1 MRIKQEKQVE
11 KERLA
16 KIKSEEKAKI
26 AADKKADK
34 LAKMTEEQRAAY
46 EKRAADRVAK
56 EEALWQREQAEGEK
70 IYEKMQKALAE
81 AEAKAAEKQ

>member
-1 MRIKQEKQVE
+1 MRCKKKGLDYDLELEKHIEAVRIKQEKQVE

-34 LAKMTEEQRAAY
+34 LAKMLISATSRYPQ
-46 EKRAADRVAK
+46 
-56 EEALWQREQAEGEK
+56 
-70 IYEKMQKALAE
+70 
-81 AEAKAAEKQ
+81 

>member
-1 MRIKQEKQVE
+1 
-11 KERLA
+11 
-16 KIKSEEKAKI
+16 
-26 AADKKADK
+26 
-34 LAKMTEEQRAAY
+34 MTEEQRAAY